1 MSTAAASKNSDSKS
15 DRSGVLVRR
24 LLRDHVRPY
33 KSRIV
38 FALVCM
44 VIVAGATAAMA
55 YLMEPILDEAFQG
68 RDLDALKLISAAVL
82 LVFVVKGFAAYG
94 QSVAMNYV
102 GQRIIADLRA
112 RMFGHVIRA
121 DLAFFHDHAAGAL
134 ISRFTN
140 DVNLLNAAVSNALVG
155 MGKNLLTVVF
165 LVALMFYQDWVLAL
179 VAFVAFPTAVL
190 PIVHIGRRLRKVS
203 ASTQAELGNLT
214 TLLSETI
221 QGARHVKA
229 YGMEAHETRRVTG
242 SIDTVFALIYKATRT
257 RAIASPVMETLGGV
271 AIVGVLLYGGHQ
283 VMTEVRTPGMFF
295 SFITALLLAYEPMKR
310 LANLNANLQEGLAA
324 AERIFALLDTRP
336 RVVDRPGAKDL
347 EIRRGRVRLDNVRF
361 AYLPGRPAL
370 DGITIDVPAGKT
382 VALVGPSGAGKSTVL
397 NLIPRFYDADAGRV
411 LIDGTD
417 VREVTLATLRAA
429 IGVVSQDISLF
440 DDTVRN
446 NIAYGRPE
454 ASLDEIVAAARHAA
468 AHEFIEKLPEGY
480 ETRVGGRG
488 LKLSGG
494 QRQRIAI
501 ARAMLKGA
509 PILLL
514 DEATSALD
522 TESERQVQAALA
534 ELRQGRTTLVIAHR
548 LSTVLSADLIYVI
561 EEGKIVEKGNHAQL
575 LAKGGRYARLYAM
588 QLADDRVAEATA
600 RRARA

>member
-397 NLIPRFYDADAGRV
+397 NLIPRFYDADSGRV

-429 IGVVSQDISLF
+429 IGLVSQDIGLF

-446 NIAYGRPE
+446 NIAYGKPE
-454 ASLDEIVAAARHAA
+454 AGEDEIIAAARHAA

-534 ELRQGRTTLVIAHR
+534 ELRQGRTTMVISQR
-548 LSTVLSADLIYVI
+548 LSTVLSSYLIYVI